1 MKGFV
6 KYFLW
11 AVGIVYFIVLT
22 IGLIC
27 GIANLWFD
35 VFGDDDDDDGDID
48 DDLFLYYDAMPATPD
63 GEIKK
68 ILSRFNQCDQ
78 ILECKEFIGTS
89 WQVHVSACLGIG
101 QSYEAFYMPK
111 TGKAYIVV
119 IDENDIPTLSEYEY
133 K

>member
-1 MKGFV
+1 MDWVEAIFILMVVLAFCALIIVPVFWGF
-6 KYFLW
+6 F
-11 AVGIVYFIVLT
+11 A
-22 IGLIC
+22 
-27 GIANLWFD
+27 D
-35 VFGDDDDDDGDID
+35 VSDDDDDGDTD
-48 DDLFLYYDAMPATPD
+48 DDLFLSYDAMPATPE

-119 IDENDIPTLSEYEY
+119 IDENDIPTLSEYGY